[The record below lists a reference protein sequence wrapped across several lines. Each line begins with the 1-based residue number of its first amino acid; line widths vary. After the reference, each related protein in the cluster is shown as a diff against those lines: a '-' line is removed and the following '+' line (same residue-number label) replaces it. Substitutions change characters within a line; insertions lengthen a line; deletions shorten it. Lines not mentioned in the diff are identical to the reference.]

1 MTPHPPDEDS
11 SNIKKY
17 HRHQPVIITSNIEN
31 VSVISYRIHR
41 VEDFLHIMEIPPI
54 RNNRNPVPIIQRIF
68 SINVAT
74 IEIT

>member
-1 MTPHPPDEDS
+1 MTLHPPDEDS

-17 HRHQPVIITSNIEN
+17 HRYQPVIITSNIEN

-54 RNNRNPVPIIQRIF
+54 RNKHNPIPIIQRIF
-68 SINVAT
+68 GINVAT